1 MRASTCLVASLCFCM
16 VATALA
22 VTLTTGNVTAAGGS
36 ANLDQCANGPVSA
49 PVPCTGANWQNGNAN
64 ANNAHWAEGDS
75 IAYRIKFTA
84 LTAGSP
90 HQVTIEWD
98 TTKAGKHALDY
109 LTSYNRTEK
118 TGNDPCSGVSV
129 YTVCCRRR

>member
-1 MRASTCLVASLCFCM
+1 MRARTRLVASLCLCA

-22 VTLTTGNVTAAGGS
+22 AMLTTGNVTAAGGS

-64 ANNAHWAEGDS
+64 ANNAHWAEGES
-75 IAYRIKFTA
+75 IAYRLSF
-84 LTAGSP
+84 GSLIP
-90 HQVTIEWD
+90 ASTHYVTIQSD

-109 LTSYNRTEK
+109 LTS
-118 TGNDPCSGVSV
+118 
-129 YTVCCRRR
+129 